1 MRRIAVV
8 GAGIAGLA
16 VARGLARSDRVTLFE
31 AGDHF
36 GGHAHT
42 VDFTLGGRTHAVDTA
57 FVVYNE
63 RAHPNVA
70 ALFAE
75 LGVGTATAE
84 MSFSAQIPS
93 ARIEWS
99 SASLGSVFAQ
109 RSNLLKPAFWNML
122 GEVRRFRGIAARL
135 LARDSERHRATL
147 DDGLGDFLQA
157 RRFSSAFRDW
167 YLLPI
172 VATMWSC
179 PPEQMLRFP
188 LGELLR
194 FCAAHGLLQLGKPAP
209 WRSVRGGASIA
220 VDRMLDAIPD
230 ARRATAVRQVR
241 RMAAGGVELATANG
255 SERFDAVVLACHSDQ
270 ALGLLGDPSERE
282 QDVLGAIGYQ
292 ANDAVLHTDARLL
305 PRHRKAWAAWNAHVP
320 REGDRSCAVSYCMN
334 LLQGLDA
341 PVPFVV
347 SLNRTADIDPARVLR
362 RMRYHHPVFTHAAVA
377 AQRRKSEIQGQRRTW
392 FAGAYWGWGF
402 HEDGMRS
409 AVEIAHALGVRWS
422 SASAAAHVDASN
434 RDVAWAPT

>member
-1 MRRIAVV
+1 VRRIAVV

-16 VARGLARSDRVTLFE
+16 AARGLARSDRVTLFE
-31 AGDHF
+31 AADHF

-172 VATMWSC
+172 VATIWSC

-241 RMAAGGVELATANG
+241 RIAAGGVELATANG

-270 ALGLLGDPSERE
+270 ALALLADPSDDER
-282 QDVLGAIGYQ
+282 DVLGAIRWQ
-292 ANDAVLHTDARLL
+292 RNRAVLHSDVRAL
-305 PRHRKAWAAWNAHVP
+305 PQRKAAWAAWNYERSGSREAGESGTVCVHVLVN
-320 REGDRSCAVSYCMN
+320 R
-334 LLQGLDA
+334 LQPLPFDA
-341 PVPFVV
+341 PAIV
-347 SLNRTADIDPARVLR
+347 SLNPLFEPIGKLVQGEFHYAHPLFDR
-362 RMRYHHPVFTHAAVA
+362 RAIA
-377 AQRRKSEIQGQRRTW
+377 AQARLPALQGRRDTW
-392 FAGAYWGWGF
+392 YCGAWTGRGS
-402 HEDGMRS
+402 HEDGLVS
-409 AVEIAHALGVRWS
+409 ALAVCRALAR
-422 SASAAAHVDASN
+422 
-434 RDVAWAPT
+434 

>member
-16 VARGLARSDRVTLFE
+16 AARGLARSDRVTLFE
-31 AGDHF
+31 AADHF

-42 VDFTLGGRTHAVDTA
+42 VDFTLGGRTHGVDTA

-70 ALFAE
+70 ALVGE

-99 SASLGSVFAQ
+99 SAGIGSVFAQ
-109 RSNLLKPAFWNML
+109 RSNLLRPAFWNML
-122 GEVRRFRGIAARL
+122 GEVRRFRDIAARL
-135 LARDSERHRATL
+135 LARDSERNRATL

-157 RRFSSAFRDW
+157 RRFSGAFRDW

-172 VATMWSC
+172 VATIWSC

-194 FCAAHGLLQLGKPAP
+194 FCARHGLLQLGERAP
-209 WRSVRGGASIA
+209 WRSLRGGASIA

-230 ARRATAVRQVR
+230 ARLATAVRQVR
-241 RMAAGGVELATANG
+241 RLPGGAVEVATANG

-270 ALGLLGDPSERE
+270 ALALLADPGDDERE
-282 QDVLGAIGYQ
+282 VLGAIRWQ
-292 ANDAVLHTDARLL
+292 RNRAVLHSDVRVL
-305 PRHRKAWAAWNAHVP
+305 PSRKAAWAAWNYERSASREAGEAGAVCVHVLVN
-320 REGDRSCAVSYCMN
+320 R
-334 LLQGLDA
+334 LQPLPFDA
-341 PVPFVV
+341 PAIV
-347 SLNRTADIDPARVLR
+347 SLNPLFEPTGKLVQGEFHYAHPLFDR
-362 RMRYHHPVFTHAAVA
+362 RAIA
-377 AQRRKSEIQGQRRTW
+377 AQARLPALQGQRGTW
-392 FAGAYWGWGF
+392 YCGAWTGRGS
-402 HEDGMRS
+402 HEDGLVSALAVCRS
-409 AVEIAHALGVRWS
+409 LQR
-422 SASAAAHVDASN
+422 
-434 RDVAWAPT
+434 